1 MISAIRSPTSS
12 ILSSG
17 FIGWTSP
24 CVRRYQSTK
33 IPSYENITYSNPTPK
48 VGLVKLNRP
57 RAGNALSSP
66 MFKEIND
73 LLRIIN
79 SSTTDVRCLVVTG
92 SDKFFAAGADI
103 SEMADRSLADVHYSD
118 FIKSWSEQTSLLK
131 VPLIAAVSG
140 YALGGGCELAML
152 CDIILASKGAKFGQ
166 PEINLGVIPG
176 GGGTQRLV
184 RAIGKSRAMEYILT
198 GKQFSAQ
205 EAHEWGLISRVIDGG
220 HDELMNEALGLAEA
234 ISAKPRLAIKAAKE
248 AIDAAYD
255 LPLTQGTEFERRLF
269 YLLFGTHDQKE
280 GMKAFLEK
288 RKPNFGDS

>member
-17 FIGWTSP
+17 FIRWTSP